1 MILEPSVLPWLAMA
15 GGLGAAARYILDTW
29 VQARAG
35 KDFPWGTTA
44 VNLSGAFLAGI
55 VAGWVGS
62 GGESDLAAILSVG
75 FLGAFT
81 TFSTWMVEAVTLL
94 EKGEVVKAG
103 LHLGGGLAM
112 GVLLA
117 GVGIWAGA
125 GLGG

>member
-1 MILEPSVLPWLAMA
+1 M
-15 GGLGAAARYILDTW
+15 
-29 VQARAG
+29 
-35 KDFPWGTTA
+35 
-44 VNLSGAFLAGI
+44 NLSGAFLAGI